1 MPYVDQG
8 ASGLRLEIPG
18 GETAGGLS
26 GRPSFDDPII
36 EERIGS
42 LLAKRGSL
50 RVEIA
55 GEGDVEGHLA
65 SNAVQVRLR
74 VLDDEDDTEGHAISL
89 RFPSVDEAKAF
100 RNQLLATG
108 LIAGAL
114 VAGGAA
120 GLAVSQGLGQ
130 SATGAGSA
138 AEHPGYTE
146 GYPSTAGGLA
156 GPSQLTPAAE
166 HPGYSEGYPTTPGG
180 LAGPSQIAPAAEHPG
195 YSEGYPTTPGGL
207 AGPSQAVSGE
217 AQGEGYPTTPGGLA
231 GPSQAVSGEAQGE
244 GYPTTPGG
252 LAGPSHAGQG
262 AQDEE
267 PADPSGTTPRPR

>member
-180 LAGPSQIAPAAEHPG
+180 LAGPSQ
-195 YSEGYPTTPGGL
+195 
-207 AGPSQAVSGE
+207 AVSGE

-252 LAGPSHAGQG
+252 LAGPSQAGQG